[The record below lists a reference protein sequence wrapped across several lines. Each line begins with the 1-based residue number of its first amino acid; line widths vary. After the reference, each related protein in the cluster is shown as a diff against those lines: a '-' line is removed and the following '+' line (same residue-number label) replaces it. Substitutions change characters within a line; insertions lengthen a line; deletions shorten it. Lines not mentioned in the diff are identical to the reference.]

1 MHYPSSSK
9 SPSMSPARLPPFSL
23 AEFRA
28 LVSAALD
35 SDAPAPPLALS
46 LRTSAS
52 HPALKRKKSVQNLH
66 AAASSSRVR
75 LMLSKLKKRA
85 AALIV
90 QQRRLS
96 LPISGS
102 TSSKSVDSVLFRPYV
117 PLAAQYERAS
127 TSAPLAF
134 TCAPGSPP
142 PSPDSSECPCSSD
155 ASHAPPSP
163 TASSFSATSS
173 LSHSSRYS
181 SADRPYSFIPDPA
194 LNGAGVY
201 EDADPFAKG
210 AVRVV
215 HRSCEALPSTYSY
228 HSANN
233 NYAGYAT
240 SPRIRRTGRGRRV
253 PIAPLIRAR
262 ARELDVELRELN
274 GEVEVGFVPTQFAVG
289 KDEEQEEQ
297 EIDDSG
303 IFLDEE
309 PRAHAHR
316 PDVPHRRIP
325 VPPRPHCKDAR
336 TPGLAVP
343 AEPVVVVVGVCVCV
357 CGWSGDAGGL
367 RALTPHPTPAP
378 AESALDSPCSTSP
391 RTVPPQSQQLLNA
404 KPTR

>member
-1 MHYPSSSK
+1 MHSPSSSK
-9 SPSMSPARLPPFSL
+9 SSSMSPARLPPFSL

-46 LRTSAS
+46 LRTSTS
-52 HPALKRKKSVQNLH
+52 HPALQRKKSVQNLH

-90 QQRRLS
+90 RRRRLS
-96 LPISGS
+96 LPISAS
-102 TSSKSVDSVLFRPYV
+102 TSSKAAPSVDSALFRPYL
-117 PLAAQYERAS
+117 PLAAQYECVS
-127 TSAPLAF
+127 TSAPLSF

-142 PSPDSSECPCSSD
+142 PTPDSSECPCSSD

-181 SADRPYSFIPDPA
+181 SADRPYSFIPASTVGD
-194 LNGAGVY
+194 LDTGVY

-228 HSANN
+228 HSTN
-233 NYAGYAT
+233 NYASYAA
-240 SPRIRRTGRGRRV
+240 SPRVRRTGRGRRV

-262 ARELDVELRELN
+262 ARELDVELRELS
-274 GEVEVGFVPTQFAVG
+274 GEAEADEFAPTQFAIG
-289 KDEEQEEQ
+289 KDEEPEEQ

-309 PRAHAHR
+309 FVPARSSTPPTSSPSSAAYSPNGSASSSQRTGTAGLARA
-316 PDVPHRRIP
+316 PT
-325 VPPRPHCKDAR
+325 AR
-336 TPGLAVP
+336 TYPIAASPSRHGRTARTRARPGSPFPLSRSFSLSVSA
-343 AEPVVVVVGVCVCV
+343 AAAGAALQ
-357 CGWSGDAGGL
+357 GDYV
-367 RALTPHPTPAP
+367 R
-378 AESALDSPCSTSP
+378 
-391 RTVPPQSQQLLNA
+391 
-404 KPTR
+404 

>member
-1 MHYPSSSK
+1 MSGRPLLRRSLQRPPCTPPRRPNRRRRRPLASRPSASPSS
-9 SPSMSPARLPPFSL
+9 
-23 AEFRA
+23 

-35 SDAPAPPLALS
+35 SDTPAPPLALS
-46 LRTSAS
+46 LRTSTS
-52 HPALKRKKSVQNLH
+52 HPALQRKKSAQNLH
-66 AAASSSRVR
+66 AATSSSRVR

-85 AALIV
+85 AALV
-90 QQRRLS
+90 VRRRRLS
-96 LPISGS
+96 LPSSASI
-102 TSSKSVDSVLFRPYV
+102 SSKTAPSVDSALFRPYL
-117 PLAAQYERAS
+117 PLVAQYERAS

-142 PSPDSSECPCSSD
+142 PSPDSSECSCSSD
-155 ASHAPPSP
+155 ASHAPPSL

-181 SADRPYSFIPDPA
+181 ASSRPYSFIPDPA

-233 NYAGYAT
+233 YASYAA
-240 SPRIRRTGRGRRV
+240 SPRVRRTGRGRRV

-262 ARELDVELRELN
+262 ARELDVELRELS
-274 GEVEVGFVPTQFAVG
+274 GEVEADEFVPTQFAVG

-303 IFLDEE
+303 IFLDENF
-309 PRAHAHR
+309 
-316 PDVPHRRIP
+316 
-325 VPPRPHCKDAR
+325 
-336 TPGLAVP
+336 TFVP
-343 AEPVVVVVGVCVCV
+343 AR
-357 CGWSGDAGGL
+357 SS
-367 RALTPHPTPAP
+367 TPHPPSPSVVASKLTRAPTARTYPIAARARARVRPGSPFPLSRSLSVFSSASAAP
-378 AESALDSPCSTSP
+378 A
-391 RTVPPQSQQLLNA
+391 VPGDYV
-404 KPTR
+404 R

>member
-1 MHYPSSSK
+1 MHSPSSSK
-9 SPSMSPARLPPFSL
+9 SSLMSPARLSPFSL

-35 SDAPAPPLALS
+35 SDAPAPPLALLPPHIGEPPS
-46 LRTSAS
+46 
-52 HPALKRKKSVQNLH
+52 PAAQ
-66 AAASSSRVR
+66 
-75 LMLSKLKKRA
+75 KLKKRA

-90 QQRRLS
+90 RRRLS
-96 LPISGS
+96 LPSSSS
-102 TSSKSVDSVLFRPYV
+102 TSKSVGAAPSVDSAMFRPYL
-117 PLAAQYERAS
+117 PLAAQYERVS

-173 LSHSSRYS
+173 LSHSSRYFQR
-181 SADRPYSFIPDPA
+181 RPP
-194 LNGAGVY
+194 GVY

-215 HRSCEALPSTYSY
+215 HRSCEVLPSTYSY

-233 NYAGYAT
+233 NYSGCAT
-240 SPRIRRTGRGRRV
+240 SPRVRRTGRGRRV

-262 ARELDVELRELN
+262 ARELDVELRELS
-274 GEVEVGFVPTQFAVG
+274 GEAEVDGFAPTQFAIG
-289 KDEEQEEQ
+289 KDEEQ

-309 PRAHAHR
+309 FVPARCSTPLSSAPHSPNGSSSSPQRTAGLARA
-316 PDVPHRRIP
+316 PT
-325 VPPRPHCKDAR
+325 AR
-336 TPGLAVP
+336 TYPIAARARARVRPGSPFPLSRSLSAFASASAAPAVP
-343 AEPVVVVVGVCVCV
+343 
-357 CGWSGDAGGL
+357 GDSV
-367 RALTPHPTPAP
+367 R
-378 AESALDSPCSTSP
+378 
-391 RTVPPQSQQLLNA
+391 
-404 KPTR
+404 